1 MKKTTLFSMLFL
13 SALAASAQDY
23 PAKAAALVGQ
33 MTLEEKAS
41 LCSGQA
47 FWTTKAV
54 ERLGVPSIFMTD
66 GPHGLRKT
74 EGFDL
79 ANSVPA
85 TCFPTAS
92 ALASSWD
99 VSLLETVGQA
109 LGRESQANDVQ
120 ILLGPGVNMKRS
132 PLGGRN
138 FEYFSEDPILS
149 GKLAAAF
156 IRGVQSQGVGTSL
169 KHFAVNNQEFERMA
183 MSSDIDE
190 QTLYEIYLPAF
201 EIAVK
206 EAQPWTVMCAYN
218 RVNGVYAS
226 EDPYLLDEILKK
238 QWGFEGFVVSD
249 WGAVNERPAGVQAG
263 LHLEMPSSGGLN
275 DKKIVEAV
283 QKGELSEARLDE
295 VVTELLAVTLKA
307 YDNRREVAFDPQ
319 EHHELARK
327 VSGECIVLLKNDG
340 NILPLQTGK
349 AKKVALIGGF
359 AKRPRYQGAGSS
371 QVRPTQLSNAYEELS
386 KALGAGA
393 ALSYAEGYTEE
404 AATDEQLLA
413 EASRQAAAADV
424 AIVFAGLPDSYES
437 EGFDRASIDMPDSHN
452 RLIEAVAAAQPN
464 TVVVLMN
471 GSAVA
476 MPWASK
482 AKAIVEGW
490 LGGQAGGG
498 AIADVL
504 TGKVNPSG
512 KLSETFPQRL
522 EDTPAFLDFPGRNG
536 HARYGE
542 GLFIGY
548 RYYDKKKIQPLFPF
562 GHGLSYAT
570 FSYSGIQTSAA
581 AAKDTDVVSVEAKV
595 KNTGKVTGKEVVQLY
610 VRNSAAELFR
620 PEKELKHFAKVELKP
635 GEEKTV
641 RFELS
646 YRDFAHYDARVHS
659 WQASSGPYTILVG
672 GSSASLPL
680 EATVDIQ
687 ATGLKYPKLTRNS
700 LLKELNR
707 SPMGQMVYQQMM
719 AGMMQAMQ
727 GGAKPA
733 ASPDEE
739 ANRRKAAAMMEVFM
753 RETPLRN
760 MVNMSQGQFTE
771 EMLEGL
777 LKQMNIGQ

>member
-1 MKKTTLFSMLFL
+1 MQKVTIFGLFL
-13 SALAASAQDY
+13 LAASARAQDY
-23 PAKAAALVGQ
+23 RARAGALVAQ

-41 LCSGQA
+41 LCSGQTA
-47 FWTTKAV
+47 WTTKPV
-54 ERLGVPSIFMTD
+54 ERLGVPSIFMAD
-66 GPHGLRKT
+66 GPHGVRKA

-99 VSLLETVGQA
+99 VSLLEAVGQA
-109 LGRESQANDVQ
+109 LGRESQASDVQ

-149 GKLAAAF
+149 GKLAAAY
-156 IRGVQSQGVGTSL
+156 INGVQSQGVGTSL
-169 KHFAVNNQEFERMA
+169 KHFAVNNQEFERMS

-226 EDPYLLDEILKK
+226 EHPYLLDDILKK

-249 WGAVNERPAGVQAG
+249 WGAVNERPAGVAAG
-263 LHLEMPSSGGLN
+263 LHLEMPASNGIN

-283 QKGELSEARLDE
+283 QKGELSEARLDDIT
-295 VVTELLAVTLKA
+295 TELLAVILMA
-307 YDNRREVAFDPQ
+307 HDNRQEMSFDPQ

-327 VSGECIVLLKNDG
+327 VGGECIVLLKNDG
-340 NILPLQTGK
+340 HLLPLQTDK
-349 AKKVALIGGF
+349 VKKVAAIGGF
-359 AKRPRYQGAGSS
+359 AKMPRYQGAGSS
-371 QVRPTQLSNAYEELS
+371 QVRPTKLSDAYDELS
-386 KALGAGA
+386 KALDGKATV
-393 ALSYAEGYTEE
+393 SYAEGYTID
-404 AATDEQLLA
+404 AATDEQMLE
-413 EASRQAAAADV
+413 EARRQAAAADV

-437 EGFDRASIDMPDSHN
+437 EGFDRANIDMPDSHN

-476 MPWASK
+476 MPWAPK

-504 TGKVNPSG
+504 TGLANPSG

-536 HARYGE
+536 LARYGE

-548 RYYDKKKIQPLFPF
+548 RYYDKAKIQPLFPF
-562 GHGLSYAT
+562 GHGLSYTT
-570 FSYSGIQTSAA
+570 FSYTGIEASAA
-581 AAKDTDVVSVEAKV
+581 AAKDTDVISVEVKV
-595 KNTGKVTGKEVVQLY
+595 KNTGKVAGKEVVQLY
-610 VRNSAAELFR
+610 VHNGAAELFR
-620 PEKELKHFAKVELKP
+620 PEKELKHFAKVELQP
-635 GEEKTV
+635 GEEKSV

-646 YRDFAHYDARVHS
+646 YRDFAHYDARVHD
-659 WQASSGPYTILVG
+659 WQVNSGAYTILAG
-672 GSSASLPL
+672 GSSANLPL
-680 EATVDIQ
+680 KANIDIEATRI
-687 ATGLKYPKLTRNS
+687 KYPKLTRNS

-707 SPMGQMVYQQMM
+707 SPQGMMVYQQMM
-719 AGMMQAMQ
+719 AGMMQGMM
-727 GGAKPA
+727 GGGPAA
-733 ASPDEE
+733 ASPEEE
-739 ANRRKAAAMMEVFM
+739 AGRKKAAAMMEVFLKEM
-753 RETPLRN
+753 PLRN
-760 MVNMSQGQFTE
+760 LVNMSQGKFSE
-771 EMLEGL
+771 EMMEGL
-777 LKQMNIGQ
+777 LEQMNE